1 MGQRWVTEIVEN
13 ARRLSTKYP
22 ATLPEIREITQ
33 SIVPKI
39 LQKLVSS
46 GRPAEPVAPPV

>member
-1 MGQRWVTEIVEN
+1 MGQRWITEIVEN

-22 ATLPEIREITQ
+22 ATLPEVREITQ

-39 LQKLVSS
+39 LQKLVSTS
-46 GRPAEPVAPPV
+46 RPAEPVAPPV